1 MAKPFFEVFPT
12 LKVGEETK
20 NLLSEVEVTRVST
33 NTRKDILRVYI
44 AGRRLIPKKKIY
56 QLETGIKKQLFPT
69 RDMTIKFIEKFQL
82 SSQYTPENL
91 MNVYKDS
98 ILLELREYS
107 LLVYNLFRQA
117 TLEFDREDHMV
128 LTLPDT
134 IVAEKRSD
142 ELIDIL
148 EKIVCE
154 RCGLKLMIEPQ
165 FQEEAELS
173 EHRKDSDIQI
183 AHEVEHIV
191 KMSALGQHREDEPVS
206 QEKEETKPLKD
217 KETKKQPAPAKTFKS
232 AKPREEGRKFSY
244 RRSDNPDV
252 IYGRDFDEEAIA
264 IETIAGEMG
273 EVVIRGQILSLDT
286 RPIRNE
292 KTIVIMSVTDFT
304 DTIVLKIFARDEN
317 LDELL
322 GGLKKGAYV
331 KIKGVTTI
339 DKFDSELTIGSVV
352 GIKKIPD
359 FTSSRMDNSP
369 KKRVELHC
377 HTKMSD
383 MDGVSDVGDIIKRA
397 ADLGAQGDRH
407 YGSRGMYRHSRIANH
422 AIHRMAR
429 TLR

>member
-1 MAKPFFEVFPT
+1 MNRF
-12 LKVGEETK
+12 
-20 NLLSEVEVTRVST
+20 
-33 NTRKDILRVYI
+33 
-44 AGRRLIPKKKIY
+44 RRKKKR
-56 QLETGIKKQLFPT
+56 QNLQRKRRRK
-69 RDMTIKFIEKFQL
+69 
-82 SSQYTPENL
+82 SSRL
-91 MNVYKDS
+91 
-98 ILLELREYS
+98 
-107 LLVYNLFRQA
+107 
-117 TLEFDREDHMV
+117 
-128 LTLPDT
+128 
-134 IVAEKRSD
+134 
-142 ELIDIL
+142 
-148 EKIVCE
+148 
-154 RCGLKLMIEPQ
+154 
-165 FQEEAELS
+165 
-173 EHRKDSDIQI
+173 
-183 AHEVEHIV
+183 
-191 KMSALGQHREDEPVS
+191 
-206 QEKEETKPLKD
+206 
-217 KETKKQPAPAKTFKS
+217 PAKTFKS

-383 MDGVSDVGDIIKRA
+383 MDGVSSGRGYHKTRRR
-397 ADLGAQGDRH
+397 LGAQSDRH
-407 YGSRGMYRHSRIANH
+407 YGSRGSTGIPDRKSCDTGWHG
-422 AIHRMAR
+422 
-429 TLR
+429 L

>member
-142 ELIDIL
+142 
-148 EKIVCE
+148 
-154 RCGLKLMIEPQ
+154 
-165 FQEEAELS
+165 
-173 EHRKDSDIQI
+173 
-183 AHEVEHIV
+183 
-191 KMSALGQHREDEPVS
+191 
-206 QEKEETKPLKD
+206 
-217 KETKKQPAPAKTFKS
+217 
-232 AKPREEGRKFSY
+232 
-244 RRSDNPDV
+244 
-252 IYGRDFDEEAIA
+252 
-264 IETIAGEMG
+264 
-273 EVVIRGQILSLDT
+273 
-286 RPIRNE
+286 
-292 KTIVIMSVTDFT
+292 
-304 DTIVLKIFARDEN
+304 
-317 LDELL
+317 
-322 GGLKKGAYV
+322 
-331 KIKGVTTI
+331 
-339 DKFDSELTIGSVV
+339 
-352 GIKKIPD
+352 
-359 FTSSRMDNSP
+359 
-369 KKRVELHC
+369 
-377 HTKMSD
+377 
-383 MDGVSDVGDIIKRA
+383 
-397 ADLGAQGDRH
+397 
-407 YGSRGMYRHSRIANH
+407 
-422 AIHRMAR
+422 
-429 TLR
+429 